1 MPRGASPEV
10 PVPYSARWSRRAV
23 RCCRRPDDPAAA
35 FRSAPPATP
44 LDLGHVEGAF
54 GVGAGGGAGLRPC
67 GFPPAP
73 GSAVAIVRPVGRSG
87 KPNVR
92 SVRFR
97 RRPGRRHSPAV
108 FPDRRLTG
116 AARAGHA
123 PPLRYGRCSATRR
136 GPSRDLAGACAS
148 PGGAR
153 GVRPFA
159 VLLPPAGVGASVAP
173 RTHLPFPRLP
183 APTTARHL
191 SASRGM
197 CVGSPAASPSCAGDG
212 SPVTRATSRGMP
224 SGATAAGVF
233 RRPRAHRPRLLGF
246 VPAGG
251 PCPAAPRRR
260 MNVPHRFPWCGRFR
274 RGAARPIPPWAFAS
288 PRYS

>member
-73 GSAVAIVRPVGRSG
+73 GSAAAVVRPVGSSGDRTFGASGRGAALDAATARRSS
-87 KPNVR
+87 PTAVSR
-92 SVRFR
+92 ARHARVMHR
-97 RRPGRRHSPAV
+97 RCVTAGVPLPGAGRR
-108 FPDRRLTG
+108 
-116 AARAGHA
+116 
-123 PPLRYGRCSATRR
+123 ATWPGLVR
-136 GPSRDLAGACAS
+136 

-183 APTTARHL
+183 APTTARRL